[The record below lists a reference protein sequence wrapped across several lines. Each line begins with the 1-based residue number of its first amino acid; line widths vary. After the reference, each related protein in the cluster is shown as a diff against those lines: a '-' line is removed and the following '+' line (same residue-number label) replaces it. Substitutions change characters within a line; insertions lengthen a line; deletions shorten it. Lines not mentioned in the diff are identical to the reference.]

1 MTCLCNVEVLKILE
15 RLTNMKFIY
24 IKSDASNATI
34 QILPVLK
41 QISIY
46 QHLQTYQKIYQ
57 HFDSL
62 RYLF

>member
-1 MTCLCNVEVLKILE
+1 MTCLCNVEVLKILY
-15 RLTNMKFIY
+15 RLRNMKFIY
-24 IKSDASNATI
+24 VKFHSSNATI

-46 QHLQTYQKIYQ
+46 QHLPTYQEIYQ
-57 HFDSL
+57 YFDFL